1 MPHSTC
7 SLLTPTDRR
16 AEPAINVDAVCGS
29 ISRIMTDVKR
39 APETDRQTEGG
50 SGASGE
56 SQERKAVR
64 RRRNRCRK
72 SISQRETKGAKS
84 SSASP
89 RLPSRPPL
97 SPAARSPHRTT
108 LTSVHCLEAKVG
120 SPSTFPST
128 RDKFLKKSARCRIRN
143 KSSVKQRLRYSEK
156 STAREREGCHRQ

>member
-56 SQERKAVR
+56 SQERKGEIAVV
-64 RRRNRCRK
+64 
-72 SISQRETKGAKS
+72 SQYPNENSRGGDGV
-84 SSASP
+84 P
-89 RLPSRPPL
+89 LP
-97 SPAARSPHRTT
+97 PAAAAVVSAHRTT
-108 LTSVHCLEAKVG
+108 LTSVRCLEAKVR

-128 RDKFLKKSARCRIRN
+128 RDKFLK
-143 KSSVKQRLRYSEK
+143 EK
-156 STAREREGCHRQ
+156 ALIPGSGISLP